1 MTTLPY
7 VLRPPTSTPVPIV
20 LSCPHVGTEIPPDI
34 AATMTPL
41 ARRTPDTDWFV
52 HDLYGFAPAMG
63 ITLVHAR
70 FSRYVV
76 DLNRDPAGAKLY
88 ADGRAETGLVP
99 VQSFAREP
107 LYDGPTPDAAELR
120 RRVDR
125 YYKPYHAAIEAALSE
140 LRQRHA
146 HVLFF
151 DAHSIKRRVPSIR
164 PEPFADVILGDQA
177 GRTAHRQLARTALD
191 ALQGLDVAHNEPFM
205 GGYLTRS
212 FGRPA
217 EGRHALQ
224 LEMSQDL
231 YMDEDA
237 GRRDASK
244 EARVQAILK
253 SLLTQLAHRVTELA

>member
-7 VLRPPTSTPVPIV
+7 VLRPPTSAPVPIV

-52 HDLYGFAPAMG
+52 HDLYGFAPALG

-76 DLNRDPAGAKLY
+76 DLNRDPAGARLY

-99 VQSFAREP
+99 LQSFALEP
-107 LYDGPTPDAAELR
+107 LYDGAAPDAAEMR
-120 RRVDR
+120 RRVDM
-125 YYKPYHAAIEAALSE
+125 YYAPYHATIEVALRD

-164 PEPFADVILGDQA
+164 PEPFADVILGDQK
-177 GRTAHRQLARTALD
+177 GKTADRELARTALD
-191 ALQGLDVAHNEPFM
+191 ALQNLSVAHNEPFQ

-217 EGRHALQ
+217 EGIHALQ

-237 GRRDASK
+237 VRRDPAK
-244 EARVQAILK
+244 EARVQAILRK
-253 SLLTQLAHRVTELA
+253 LLTALARRVTELP